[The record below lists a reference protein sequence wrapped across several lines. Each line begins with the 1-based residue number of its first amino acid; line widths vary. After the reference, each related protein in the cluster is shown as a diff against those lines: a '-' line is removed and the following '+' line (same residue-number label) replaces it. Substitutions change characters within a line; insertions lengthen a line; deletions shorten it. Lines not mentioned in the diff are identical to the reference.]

1 MPNEGRWLLESS
13 ATCCSCTP
21 GPRAVHTWRGQRGLQ
36 VAVPSREQSRGEES
50 KEEQSRGSRAHPST
64 WEHPGLLLP
73 CPPRAPGGAATPRSP
88 NHSSARCWQL
98 SLTAPTSWLPLWR
111 GVKGSAGFNVP
122 VFYIVLPS
130 PKRKLRLRTQH
141 RYIQI
146 FLKGGKGSINE
157 LSYIPKSIF
166 IAELQDQWLH
176 IS

>member
-73 CPPRAPGGAATPRSP
+73 CPPRAPGGAATSRSP

-98 SLTAPTSWLPLWR
+98 SLTAPTSRLPLWR
-111 GVKGSAGFNVP
+111 GFKGSAGFNVP
-122 VFYIVLPS
+122 FFFTLFYPLQKGNCGFVLS
-130 PKRKLRLRTQH
+130 IAIS
-141 RYIQI
+141 RY
-146 FLKGGKGSINE
+146 S
-157 LSYIPKSIF
+157 
-166 IAELQDQWLH
+166 
-176 IS
+176 